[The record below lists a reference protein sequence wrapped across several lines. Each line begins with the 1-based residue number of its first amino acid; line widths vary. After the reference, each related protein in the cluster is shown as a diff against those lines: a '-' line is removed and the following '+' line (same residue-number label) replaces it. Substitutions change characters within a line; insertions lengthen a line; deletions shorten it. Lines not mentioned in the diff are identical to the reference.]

1 MTHVCPFCTKRFT
14 PCYLYNILLLFVL
27 VLQSSKINQV
37 IERYVIVLP
46 FKSAYSINVCT
57 FVHLA
62 TYAKPSIS
70 FFCHLFLKLLGGTLS
85 YNFQQISNRLVLKI
99 LAHLLRKIRKI
110 SEIGRYNI

>member
-1 MTHVCPFCTKRFT
+1 MTHVYSFQYYTFNTLLPLYSLASFCIGIAVIQNKSG
-14 PCYLYNILLLFVL
+14 YKVL
-27 VLQSSKINQV
+27 RDS
-37 IERYVIVLP
+37 LP
-46 FKSAYSINVCT
+46 FKPAYSINVCT
-57 FVHLA
+57 FVQLA

-70 FFCHLFLKLLGGTLS
+70 LFCHLFLKLLGGTLS